1 MQTTRS
7 VTMAVSGDLD
17 LEGALQLRDDVCRRL
32 APDVPADVTMDL
44 TEVRF
49 IDCSGVGALMWTR
62 RRLRDSGGTLVL
74 SGANRGVTRL
84 LQPLGL
90 SGVLVDALTETPH
103 LA

>member
-1 MQTTRS
+1 MQSTRS

-17 LEGALQLRDDVCRRL
+17 LEGALELREAVCRQL

-44 TEVRF
+44 SDVRF
-49 IDCSGVGALMWTR
+49 IDCSGIGALMWTR
-62 RRLRDSGGTLVL
+62 RRLSDSGGTLVL
-74 SGANRGVTRL
+74 SGGNRGVDRL

-90 SGVLVDALTETPH
+90 ASVLSGRAP